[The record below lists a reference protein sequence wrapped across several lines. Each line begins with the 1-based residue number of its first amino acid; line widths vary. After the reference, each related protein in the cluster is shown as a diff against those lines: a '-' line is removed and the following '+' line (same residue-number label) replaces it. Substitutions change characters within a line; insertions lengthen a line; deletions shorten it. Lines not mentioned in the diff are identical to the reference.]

1 MFKGG
6 RQSVDCRPPVDDGEA
21 INVDDGEAI
30 NVDDG
35 EAINVIERI
44 SSRNE
49 ETMMNK
55 EQDEAA
61 KVKETP

>member
-6 RQSVDCRPPVDDGEA
+6 RQSVDCRPP
-21 INVDDGEAI
+21 VDDGEAI